1 VSRSSASFSLFRLI
15 RLSARFFKD
24 LIGKANDVQDAMAKL
39 DRLSNLE
46 DKMVAA
52 DTHATVK
59 QTSLDLM
66 AMRRESYR
74 GRDCLDR

>member
-1 VSRSSASFSLFRLI
+1 
-15 RLSARFFKD
+15 
-24 LIGKANDVQDAMAKL
+24 MAKL